1 MATHEQVN
9 SVITEVLK
17 TQMTLNEAM
26 VKHKLSWNDQT
37 NLCDALQA
45 LLKLF
50 EVPLN
55 VEQIWNLRVTIDPI
69 TGEVTELTTAKVNPN
84 FEDGV

>member
-1 MATHEQVN
+1 
-9 SVITEVLK
+9 
-17 TQMTLNEAM
+17 M

-55 VEQIWNLRVTIDPI
+55 VEQIWNCRVTINPV
-69 TGEVTELTTAKVNPN
+69 TGEVSEIVTEKVNPN